1 MRMKFSAVAAALL
14 TISGLHVASAATKHN
29 DKAQS
34 ATVELVNLNNP
45 KDVLLKADIDLTK
58 NLPQQFKNQATMGY
72 IAQAGTD
79 GRTPGEVTVGYAI
92 KSEIKAVHSGD
103 ELNMTVDAA
112 YLGDNGFIPVNRMT
126 HQFNTF
132 QSGNLA
138 IELPNLTSVSV
149 PETVDIP
156 READYKETIL
166 VPNVGGTKSPLAL
179 RVTPH
184 YAK

>member
-58 NLPQQFKNQATMGY
+58 NLPQQFKTQATMGY

-79 GRTPGEVTVGYAI
+79 GLTPGEVTVGYAI

-126 HQFNTF
+126 RQFNTF